1 MFCLLFGL
9 LFASIL
15 VRLFVCLG
23 VGSWGLF
30 CFVLWLHSR
39 AFAYRGA
46 AVEEGRQQREWKAA
60 GTPAMGKA
68 SPVLPRLPLALLVLL
83 TPEGRSAGA
92 ALTLVP
98 LASSLV
104 QLGDIHSPAAIPL
117 TLWRHHS
124 TVSVR
129 CPHESCCL

>member
-1 MFCLLFGL
+1 MFGGW
-9 LFASIL
+9 
-15 VRLFVCLG
+15 VVGFV
-23 VGSWGLF
+23 LF
-30 CFVLWLHSR
+30 C
-39 AFAYRGA
+39 FAYRGA
-46 AVEEGRQQREWKAA
+46 AVEEGCQQREWKAA
-60 GTPAMGKA
+60 GTPAMA

-92 ALTLVP
+92 AITLVP

-129 CPHESCCL
+129 CLHESCCL